1 MGIFSDYYFLMQER
15 EAWLRCTES
24 IPVLF
29 SSGLSMPHGTS
40 IPQQCFTP
48 VIGHYRKSKKTSELM
63 DADLCS
69 AADLSCV
76 LMAHLIMASFHFPRI

>member
-15 EAWLRCTES
+15 EAWLHCTES

-48 VIGHYRKSKKTSELM
+48 VIGSKKTSELM